1 MIVGLDTNILAYA
14 EGVNDQ
20 SRQERSLALLQA
32 LPANG
37 VLVPVQV
44 LGELFR
50 VLTSKMK
57 RSSQQAR
64 DAIICWQ
71 DAFSTCATTA
81 TAFQS
86 ALDLALAHRLSI
98 WDALI
103 LSIAAENGCRML
115 LSEDM
120 QHGFTWQG
128 TTVVDPFLEPSHPL
142 LTQAIA

>member
-1 MIVGLDTNILAYA
+1 MIVGLDTNVLAYA
-14 EGVNDQ
+14 EGVNDKT
-20 SRQERSLALLQA
+20 RQDRSLALLQA

-37 VLVPVQV
+37 VVVPVQA

-57 RSSQQAR
+57 RPAQQAR
-64 DAIICWQ
+64 AAIICWQ

-86 ALDLALAHRLSI
+86 ALDLTVAHRLSI
-98 WDALI
+98 WDALM
-103 LSIAAENGCRML
+103 LSVAAENGCRIL

-120 QHGFTWQG
+120 QHGFTWRG
-128 TTVVDPFLEPSHPL
+128 ATVIDPFQEPPHPL
-142 LTQAIA
+142 LMQAIG

>member
-14 EGVNDQ
+14 EGVNDAF
-20 SRQERSLALLQA
+20 RQERSVALLQA

-37 VLVPVQV
+37 VMVPVQA

-57 RSSQQAR
+57 RPNQQAR
-64 DAIICWQ
+64 DAIACWQ

-86 ALDLALAHRLSI
+86 ALDLTVAHRLSI

-103 LSIAAENGCRML
+103 LSVVAENGCRIL

-120 QHGFTWQG
+120 QHGFTWRG
-128 TTVVDPFLEPSHPL
+128 TTVVDPFSEPTHPL
-142 LTQAIA
+142 LMQATS